1 MDNYWESME
10 KRFGGKYMGEKRFG
24 GKYVGDIIVIP
35 IQVLPLGRF
44 TFDVDNFVDK
54 LITINT
60 MLITML
66 IC

>member
-1 MDNYWESME
+1 MDNYWES
-10 KRFGGKYMGEKRFG
+10 MGEKRFG

-35 IQVLPLGRF
+35 IQVLPPGRF

-60 MLITML
+60 MLITLL

>member
-1 MDNYWESME
+1 MLITMWITIG
-10 KRFGGKYMGEKRFG
+10 RVWGKEFG

-35 IQVLPLGRF
+35 IQVLPPGRF

>member
-1 MDNYWESME
+1 ME
-10 KRFGGKYMGEKRFG
+10 KKFEGKYMGEKRFG

>member
-1 MDNYWESME
+1 MLITMWITIG
-10 KRFGGKYMGEKRFG
+10 RVWGKEFG

-44 TFDVDNFVDK
+44 TFNVDNFVDK

>member
-1 MDNYWESME
+1 MGGKEF
-10 KRFGGKYMGEKRFG
+10 RGKYMGEKRFG

-35 IQVLPLGRF
+35 IQVLPPGRF

-60 MLITML
+60 MLITLL